1 MNHTHHDSV
10 DNIKKVDFRSPKKFG
25 KEQFRTLEDLH
36 ETFARNLSSYFSAL
50 TRLYCE
56 VQIIQIEKHR
66 YYEYI
71 NSAQELAV
79 CANYELVPMDESID
93 ELSMLVTFNPDI
105 GFFLI
110 DKLLGGTGDQYD
122 LNREFTEIESALLE
136 NLLTKLTRQIEM
148 SWMKHLEI
156 DASMKSLETNPRMI
170 QLMMPEDIVLIV
182 ECKVTLGEIDSSFKI
197 LLPSLA
203 LESMMEKFTPKFV
216 RTTKRHDESKE
227 EIQKNAIL
235 NSLKSAEVELKV
247 VLDEIELDLHD
258 ILQLEV
264 NDIIPLSK
272 RYDSNVTLNVDD
284 TPWFEARL
292 GETKQRK
299 AVRIEHLIEKER

>member
-1 MNHTHHDSV
+1 MNHTHQEHVES
-10 DNIKKVDFRSPKKFG
+10 IKKYDFRSPKKFG
-25 KEQFRTLEDLH
+25 KEQFRTIEDLH
-36 ETFARNLSSYFSAL
+36 ETLARNLSSYFSAL

-56 VQIIQIEKHR
+56 IQIVQIEKHR

-79 CANYELVPMDESID
+79 CANFDLIPLDETID
-93 ELSMLVTFNPDI
+93 EISMLLTFNPDL

-110 DKLLGGTGDQYD
+110 DKLLGGTGEEYD
-122 LNREFTEIESALLE
+122 INREFTEIEIAMLE
-136 NLLTKLTRQIEM
+136 NLFGKLSRQIEM
-148 SWMKHLEI
+148 SWLKHLEI
-156 DASMKSLETNPRMI
+156 ESSMKNLETNPRMI
-170 QLMMPEDIVLIV
+170 QLMMPEDIVLII
-182 ECKVTLGEIDSSFKI
+182 ECKITLGDVNSYFKV
-197 LLPSLA
+197 LLPSQTF
-203 LESMMEKFTPKFV
+203 ESAMEKFTPKFI
-216 RTTKRHDESKE
+216 RSTKRHDESKE
-227 EIQKNAIL
+227 ELQKNAIL

-284 TPWFEARL
+284 SPWFEARL

-299 AVRIEHLIEKER
+299 AVRIEQLIEKER

>member
-122 LNREFTEIESALLE
+122 LNREFTEIEIALLE
-136 NLLTKLTRQIEM
+136 NLFTKLTRQIEM

-156 DASMKSLETNPRMI
+156 EVSMKSLETNPRMI

>member
-36 ETFARNLSSYFSAL
+36 ETFARNLSSYFSSL

>member
-110 DKLLGGTGDQYD
+110 DKLLGGTGEQYD

>member
-10 DNIKKVDFRSPKKFG
+10 DSIKKYDFRSPKKFG
-25 KEQFRTLEDLH
+25 KEQFRTIEDLH

-79 CANYELVPMDESID
+79 CANYEIVPLDESID

-110 DKLLGGTGDQYD
+110 DKLLGGTGEHHD

-136 NLLTKLTRQIEM
+136 NLLTKLTRQIEI
-148 SWMKHLEI
+148 SWIKHLEI
-156 DASMKSLETNPRMI
+156 EANMKSLETNPRMI

-182 ECKVTLGEIDSSFKI
+182 ECNLIIGEINSSFKI

-299 AVRIEHLIEKER
+299 AVRIEHLIEKEH

>member
-10 DNIKKVDFRSPKKFG
+10 DTVKKYDFRSPKKFG
-25 KEQFRTLEDLH
+25 KEQYRTIEELH

-66 YYEYI
+66 YYEYT
-71 NSAQELAV
+71 NSAPELAV
-79 CANYELVPMDESID
+79 CSNFDLIPMDESID
-93 ELSMLVTFNPDI
+93 ELSMLVTFDPNL

-110 DKLLGGTGDQYD
+110 DKLLGGAGENYD
-122 LNREFTEIESALLE
+122 LNREFTDIEIALLE
-136 NLLTKLTRQIEM
+136 NLFGKLTRQIEM

-156 DASMKSLETNPRMI
+156 DVNMKSLETNPRVI
-170 QLMMPEDIVLIV
+170 QLMLPEDIVLVV
-182 ECKVTLGEIDSSFKI
+182 ECKVMLSELNSTFKI

-203 LESMMEKFTPKFV
+203 FESLMEKFTPKFI

-284 TPWFEARL
+284 NPWFEAKL

>member
-10 DNIKKVDFRSPKKFG
+10 DSVKKVDFRSPKKFG
-25 KEQFRTLEDLH
+25 KEQLRTIEDLH

-79 CANYELVPMDESID
+79 CANYELIPLDESID
-93 ELSMLVTFNPDI
+93 ELSMLLTFNPDI

-110 DKLLGGTGDQYD
+110 DKLLGGTGEQYD

-156 DASMKSLETNPRMI
+156 EVSMKSLETNPRMI

-182 ECKVTLGEIDSSFKI
+182 ECKVTLGDINSSFKI

>member
-10 DNIKKVDFRSPKKFG
+10 DSIKKYDFRSPKKFG
-25 KEQFRTLEDLH
+25 KEQFRAIEDLH

-79 CANYELVPMDESID
+79 CANFDLIPLDESID

-110 DKLLGGTGDQYD
+110 DKLLGGTGEKND
-122 LNREFTEIESALLE
+122 LKRDFTEIEIALLE
-136 NLLTKLTRQIEM
+136 NLLTKLSRQIEM

-156 DASMKSLETNPRMI
+156 ESTMKSLETNPRMI

-182 ECKVTLGEIDSSFKI
+182 ECKLILGDINSSFKI
-197 LLPSLA
+197 LLPSLV

-227 EIQKNAIL
+227 ELQKNAIL

-284 TPWFEARL
+284 NPWFEARL

>member
-1 MNHTHHDSV
+1 MNHTHHVSV
-10 DNIKKVDFRSPKKFG
+10 ESIKKYDFRSPKKFG
-25 KEQFRTLEDLH
+25 KEQYRTIEELH
-36 ETFARNLSSYFSAL
+36 ETFARNCSSYLSAL

-56 VQIIQIEKHR
+56 VQIVQIEKLR

-71 NSAQELAV
+71 NDALELAV
-79 CANYELVPMDESID
+79 CANFDVIPLDESID
-93 ELSMLVTFNPDI
+93 EISMLMTFNPDL
-105 GFFLI
+105 GFFLME
-110 DKLLGGTGDQYD
+110 KLLGGSGEAFDAK
-122 LNREFTEIESALLE
+122 REFTEIEVALLE
-136 NLLTKLTRQIEM
+136 NIFGKLSRQIET

-156 DASMKSLETNPRMI
+156 ESNLKNLETNPKVI
-170 QLMMPEDIVLIV
+170 QMMLPEDIVLVI
-182 ECKVTLGEIDSSFKI
+182 EFKVLLGEINSSFKV

-203 LESMMEKFTPKFV
+203 FETIMEKFTPKFI

-235 NSLKSAEVELKV
+235 NSLKNADVELKV

-272 RYDSNVTLNVDD
+272 RYDSNVILKVDD
-284 TPWFEARL
+284 TPWFDAKL
-292 GETKQRK
+292 GETKQHK
-299 AVRIEHLIEKER
+299 AVRIEHHIEKER